1 MNRLNKYLKH
11 LGGFVILLLLFSSG
25 WFVRDL
31 GARSDMEKV
40 LKNHEIKLQEIKV
53 VKTENTTL
61 IKALASAAEE
71 HDVLLDEIASLKS
84 KPAEIRYITKVETV
98 VVGSETHIT
107 TELPDS
113 HLFVL
118 ENGLPVAEFT
128 VQLEGNNSSP
138 EYYFNTAD
146 LILRADVIIGERDS
160 AISLRMESDLDPN
173 NEREIPVKE
182 FNVKHIR
189 ERKLFEPNI
198 LIGAGAHLHINKGI
212 PTGTAG
218 PYVAISWIHPNKK
231 LLGAEYDLLSVRAG
245 SNDGKILEI
254 GFDPILYNVGDKLP
268 ILTNVWLGA
277 GITTDT
283 NGQLSGTIS
292 IGAKL

>member
-1 MNRLNKYLKH
+1 
-11 LGGFVILLLLFSSG
+11 
-25 WFVRDL
+25 
-31 GARSDMEKV
+31 MESV

-61 IKALASAAEE
+61 VNALANAEKE
-71 HDVLLDEIASLKS
+71 YDILLDEIASLKS

-98 VVGSETHIT
+98 IIGSETHIT

-128 VQLEGNNSSP
+128 VQLNENNNSP
-138 EYYFNTAD
+138 KYYFNTAD
-146 LILRADVIIGERDS
+146 LILRANVIIGERDS

-182 FNVKHIR
+182 FNVKYVR
-189 ERKLFEPNI
+189 ERKLFEPHF
-198 LIGAGAHLHINKGI
+198 LVGIGFS
-212 PTGTAG
+212 AG
-218 PYVAISWIHPNKK
+218 PNADKIIRRTAYVGTNFIHPANSAWSFAQIR
-231 LLGAEYDLLSVRAG
+231 LGSSEGRT
-245 SNDGKILEI
+245 NI
-254 GFDPILYNVGDKLP
+254 GFDPALYNVGKRLP
-268 ILTNVWLGA
+268 IFTNTWIGA
-277 GITTDT
+277 GITADISS
-283 NGQLSGTIS
+283 QLSGTIS